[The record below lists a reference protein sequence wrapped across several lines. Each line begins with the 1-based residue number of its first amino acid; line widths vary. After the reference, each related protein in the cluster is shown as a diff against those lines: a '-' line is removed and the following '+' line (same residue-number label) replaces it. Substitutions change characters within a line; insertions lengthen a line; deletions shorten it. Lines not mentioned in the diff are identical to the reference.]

1 MANIYRFV
9 RASGVR
15 QLVKDN
21 GKRCGSAFLDALD
34 RHIHDVVCR
43 CVHQWNGS
51 KKTLD
56 TTVVNFILKKEN

>member
-1 MANIYRFV
+1 MTGTTYRYV

-21 GKRCGSAFLDALD
+21 GKRCGSVFLDTLD
-34 RHIHDVVCR
+34 RHIYDVVCR
-43 CVHQWNGS
+43 CIRQWNGN

-56 TTVVNFILKKEN
+56 GKVAMFITKEK